1 MNPSGGVNCSIKDFA
16 LYVQENLAGLEGKG
30 KLLDKTGYENI
41 HSIHMTVKISEM
53 YLDNKQKGELT
64 MGYGWE
70 IVTLGGDNISVAQ
83 GSGGTFFATIAV
95 YPGLDIGFVGFTN
108 SGDGVQVLEE
118 AIKKTT
124 RIKW

>member
-1 MNPSGGVNCSIKDFA
+1 
-16 LYVQENLAGLEGKG
+16 
-30 KLLDKTGYENI
+30 
-41 HSIHMTVKISEM
+41 MTVKISEM

-70 IVTLGGDNISVAQ
+70 VTTIGGNNVSIAQ

-95 YPGLDIGFVGFTN
+95 YPALDIGFVGFTN
-108 SGDGVQVLEE
+108 SGDGAQALEE

-124 RIKW
+124 GIQW